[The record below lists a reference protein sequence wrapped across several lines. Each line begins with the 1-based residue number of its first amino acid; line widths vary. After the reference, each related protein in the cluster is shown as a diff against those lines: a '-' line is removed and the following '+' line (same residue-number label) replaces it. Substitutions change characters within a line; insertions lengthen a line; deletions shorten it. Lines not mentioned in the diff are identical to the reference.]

1 MSEQPER
8 MAPVFELPPLPYD
21 LADLEPTLSA
31 RTLAVHHGKHHARYV
46 DTLNRLLAEENFSAH
61 SLEEIIA
68 IARASETTA
77 LFNNAAQAWN
87 HAFFWESMAKA
98 RSAPSG
104 PLAEAIQAHFGS
116 TAALAEA
123 FIAAGAGHFGSGWVW
138 LIARHGTLEVVST
151 HDAATPFLEEG
162 STPLLTCDVWEHA
175 YYLDY
180 QQDRPNWLKSWWE
193 ELANWSFAAQQ
204 FEASRNR
211 SPGWHYP
218 LPITG

>member
-104 PLAEAIQAHFGS
+104 PLAEAIQAHVGS
-116 TAALAEA
+116 TAFSGSVHCCGRRSFWFGLGLADCP
-123 FIAAGAGHFGSGWVW
+123 
-138 LIARHGTLEVVST
+138 T
-151 HDAATPFLEEG
+151 
-162 STPLLTCDVWEHA
+162 
-175 YYLDY
+175 
-180 QQDRPNWLKSWWE
+180 
-193 ELANWSFAAQQ
+193 
-204 FEASRNR
+204 
-211 SPGWHYP
+211 WHTRGRFDP
-218 LPITG
+218 